1 MIAVALNKGRS
12 LDEWEIIRLSFRDDL
27 AYLKSIWGF
36 ILLTVLAFLASA
48 VMGYFA
54 ASADPDLANIWMDEL
69 EMLKWIMEL
78 HPLLIMLVIFLKNLT
93 ACAMS
98 VLLGLGFGLVPLLVL
113 TTNGIMI
120 GMVSYLIIHNQ
131 GVLYLLAGIVPHGII
146 ELPTIL
152 LGISIGF
159 RLGYLLIFALLGE
172 KVDLAGETRTAV
184 HFLIKWFA
192 PLLFVA
198 AAIETFITPIA
209 ISVVT

>member
-1 MIAVALNKGRS
+1 MG
-12 LDEWEIIRLSFRDDL
+12 DYPLSFEDDL
-27 AYLKSIWGF
+27 AYLKSIRAF
-36 ILLTVLAFLASA
+36 IGLTVLAFMASA
-48 VMGYFA
+48 MMGYFA
-54 ASADPDLANIWMDEL
+54 ASADSELAASWMNEL
-69 EMLKWIMEL
+69 EMLKWIMGL
-78 HPLLIMLVIFLKNLT
+78 HPLLIMLIIFLKNLI

-120 GMVSYLIIHNQ
+120 GIVSYFIVHKQ

-159 RLGYLLIFALLGE
+159 RLGYLLVFTLLGE
-172 KVDLAGETRTAV
+172 KVDLTKETRIAV
-184 HFLIKWFA
+184 YFLIKWFV
-192 PLLFVA
+192 PLLFLA